1 MTMAKLRHVA
11 MFVED
16 PDKTAKFF
24 EEAFDMTL
32 AQKTKTVRFM
42 TDGTVNV
49 ALIQHRPGETK
60 LGLDHFGMWVDDIE
74 EAKAKAERAGAT
86 FEEGPPRVSGRYY
99 EIKYISPDGTTFDL
113 SPTGW
118 VGAVRDVVPAGDA
131 EPVSAR

>member
-1 MTMAKLRHVA
+1 MAKLRHVA

-49 ALIQHRPGETK
+49 ALIQHRPGVTK
-60 LGLDHFGMWVDDIE
+60 LGLCLLY
-74 EAKAKAERAGAT
+74 T
-86 FEEGPPRVSGRYY
+86 S
-99 EIKYISPDGTTFDL
+99 
-113 SPTGW
+113 
-118 VGAVRDVVPAGDA
+118 DA
-131 EPVSAR
+131 ADE